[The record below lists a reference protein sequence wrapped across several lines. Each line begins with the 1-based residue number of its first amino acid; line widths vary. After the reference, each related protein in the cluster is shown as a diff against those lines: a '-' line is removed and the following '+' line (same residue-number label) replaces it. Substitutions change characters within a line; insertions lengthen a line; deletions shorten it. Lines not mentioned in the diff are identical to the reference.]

1 MKKQNKS
8 MISMMHRL
16 VEFCGE
22 YKIPIRVS
30 YLPGFIKGLVMK
42 SPLMASFFLA
52 CDFISGRMTKKSCLI
67 YGLIILTCVI
77 LQAVMQNITDRLQSA
92 TGFKVFA
99 DKRMEMG
106 DRFRKLTMGYFTD
119 GNIGKVSSVLATDM
133 NFIEEN
139 CMMVLEELVGIMIS
153 QGLMIAFMFFL
164 NWRLGLTALA
174 SLLLVVLFGNITT
187 RISISHS
194 MLKQKTAEK
203 MTSAVLEFA
212 EGIGIIKTFNLLGK
226 KSKEVSESF
235 EESCKNSIGFEMAYA
250 PWWASILISYGIVT
264 ALTLLVSA
272 LLSSKGMMT
281 NEYFLG
287 MLLFAF
293 DLFAPIKAYYGN
305 IARLTVTDAC
315 LDRIES
321 VFDGAEIVNEGK
333 DTLMSAEDAARK
345 NLPEISFENVSFSY
359 GVSKAGLHSKLG
371 SEEQSSE
378 RKALHGINFDAQKGQ
393 MIALVGPSGGGKS
406 TIANLLA
413 RFWDVK
419 DGSIKIRGTD
429 IRNVSVANLMDNISM
444 VFQRVY
450 LFQDTV
456 FNNIAMGRTN
466 ASREEVIE
474 VAKKARC
481 YDFIMKLPNGF
492 DTVIGEGGADLSGGE
507 QQRIS
512 IARCMLKDAP
522 IVILDEAT
530 ASVDADNEHFIQE
543 AISEL
548 CRGKTLIVIAHRL
561 NTIRNANKI
570 LVIKNGQIVESGSH
584 EELMETN
591 GEYAL
596 MVSKQTA

>member
-16 VEFCGE
+16 VEFCGK

-30 YLPGFIKGLVMK
+30 YLPGFLKGIVMK

-52 CDFISGRMTKKSCLI
+52 CDFMAGRMTKKSCLI

-139 CMMVLEELVGIMIS
+139 CMMVLEELVGLMIS

-164 NWRLGLTALA
+164 NWQLGLTALA
-174 SLLLVVLFGNITT
+174 CLLLVILFGNITT
-187 RISISHS
+187 RLSISHS

-212 EGIGIIKTFNLLGK
+212 EGIGIIKTFNLLGE
-226 KSKEVSESF
+226 KSKEVNRSF

-264 ALTLLVSA
+264 ALTLFVSG

-287 MLLFAF
+287 MVLFAF

-333 DTLMSAEDAARK
+333 ETLMSAEEAARK
-345 NLPEISFENVSFSY
+345 GLPEISYQNVSFAY
-359 GVSKAGLHSKLG
+359 GDK
-371 SEEQSSE
+371 E
-378 RKALHGINFDAQKGQ
+378 ALHGINFDAQKGQ

-429 IRNVSVANLMDNISM
+429 IRDVPVANLMDNISM

-456 FNNIAMGRTN
+456 FNNIAMGKTD

-570 LVIKNGQIVESGSH
+570 LVIKNGQIIESGTH
-584 EELMETN
+584 DELIAKG
-591 GEYAL
+591 GEYSV

>member
-16 VEFCGE
+16 VEFCGK
-22 YKIPIRVS
+22 YKVPIRVS

-52 CDFISGRMTKKSCLI
+52 CDFMAGRMTKKSCLI

-106 DRFRKLTMGYFTD
+106 DRFRKLTMGYFTE

-139 CMMVLEELVGIMIS
+139 CMMVLEELVGLMIS

-164 NWRLGLTALA
+164 SWQLGLTALA
-174 SLLLVVLFGNITT
+174 CLLLVILFGNITT

-212 EGIGIIKTFNLLGK
+212 EGIGIIKTFNLLGE

-235 EESCKNSIGFEMAYA
+235 EESSKNSIGFEMAYA
-250 PWWASILISYGIVT
+250 PWWASVLISYGIVT
-264 ALTLLVSA
+264 ALTLFVSG

-287 MLLFAF
+287 MVLFAF

-321 VFDGAEIVNEGK
+321 VFDKAEIVNEGK

-345 NLPEISFENVSFSY
+345 GLPEISYQNVSFAY
-359 GVSKAGLHSKLG
+359 GNK
-371 SEEQSSE
+371 E
-378 RKALHGINFDAQKGQ
+378 ALHDISFDVQKGQ

-419 DGSIKIRGTD
+419 RGSIKIRGTD
-429 IRNVSVANLMDNISM
+429 IRKVPVANLMDNISM

-450 LFQDTV
+450 LFQDSIY
-456 FNNIAMGRTN
+456 NNIAMGKTN
-466 ASREEVIE
+466 ATREEVIE

-481 YDFIMKLPNGF
+481 YDFIMQLPDGF

-561 NTIRNANKI
+561 NTIRNASRI
-570 LVIKNGQIVESGSH
+570 MVIKNGQIVESGTH
-584 EELMETN
+584 EELLAKDGQYKN
-591 GEYAL
+591 
-596 MVSKQTA
+596 MVIRQNLSIKK

>member
-16 VEFCGE
+16 VEFCGN

-42 SPLMASFFLA
+42 SPLMASFFLV
-52 CDFISGRMTKKSCLI
+52 CDFMAGRMTKKSCLI

-106 DRFRKLTMGYFTD
+106 DRFRKLTMGYFTE

-164 NWRLGLTALA
+164 SWQLGLTALA
-174 SLLLVVLFGNITT
+174 CLLLIILFGNITT
-187 RISISHS
+187 RLSISHS

-212 EGIGIIKTFNLLGK
+212 EGIGIIKTFNLLGE
-226 KSKEVSESF
+226 KSKEVSRSF

-264 ALTLLVSA
+264 ALTLFVSG

-287 MLLFAF
+287 MVLFAF
-293 DLFAPIKAYYGN
+293 DLFAPIKAYYEN

-321 VFDGAEIVNEGK
+321 VFDKAEIVNEGK
-333 DTLMSAEDAARK
+333 ESLMSAEDAARK
-345 NLPEISFENVSFSY
+345 GLPEISYQNVSFAY
-359 GVSKAGLHSKLG
+359 GDK
-371 SEEQSSE
+371 E
-378 RKALHGINFDAQKGQ
+378 ALHGIIFDAQKGQ

-429 IRNVSVANLMDNISM
+429 IRHVPVANLMDNISM

-466 ASREEVIE
+466 ATREEVIE

-584 EELMETN
+584 EELIAKN
-591 GEYAL
+591 GEYSV

>member
-16 VEFCGE
+16 VEFCGK
-22 YKIPIRVS
+22 YKVPIRVS

-52 CDFISGRMTKKSCLI
+52 CDFMAGRMTKKSCLI

-106 DRFRKLTMGYFTD
+106 DRFRKLTMGYFTE

-139 CMMVLEELVGIMIS
+139 CMMVLEELVGLMIS

-164 NWRLGLTALA
+164 SWQLGLTALA
-174 SLLLVVLFGNITT
+174 CLLLVILFGNITT

-212 EGIGIIKTFNLLGK
+212 EGIGIIKTFNLLGE

-235 EESCKNSIGFEMAYA
+235 EESSKNSIGFEMAYA
-250 PWWASILISYGIVT
+250 PWWASVLISYGIVT
-264 ALTLLVSA
+264 ALTLFVSA

-287 MLLFAF
+287 MVLFAF

-321 VFDGAEIVNEGK
+321 VFDKAEIVNEGK
-333 DTLMSAEDAARK
+333 DTLMSAEDAACK
-345 NLPEISFENVSFSY
+345 GLPEISYQNVSFAY
-359 GVSKAGLHSKLG
+359 GNK
-371 SEEQSSE
+371 E
-378 RKALHGINFDAQKGQ
+378 ALHDISFDVQKGQ

-419 DGSIKIRGTD
+419 RGSIKIRGTD
-429 IRNVSVANLMDNISM
+429 IRKVPVANLMDNISM

-450 LFQDTV
+450 LFQDTIY
-456 FNNIAMGRTN
+456 NNIAMGKTN
-466 ASREEVIE
+466 ATREEVIE

-481 YDFIMKLPNGF
+481 YDFIMQLPDGF

-561 NTIRNANKI
+561 NTIRNASRI
-570 LVIKNGQIVESGSH
+570 MVIKNGQIVESGTN
-584 EELMETN
+584 EELLAKDGQYKN
-591 GEYAL
+591 
-596 MVSKQTA
+596 MVIRQNLSIKK

>member
-16 VEFCGE
+16 VEFCGK
-22 YKIPIRVS
+22 YKVPIRVS

-52 CDFISGRMTKKSCLI
+52 CDFMAGRMTKKSCLI

-106 DRFRKLTMGYFTD
+106 DRFRKLTMGYFTE

-139 CMMVLEELVGIMIS
+139 CMMVLEELVGLMIS
-153 QGLMIAFMFFL
+153 QGLMIVFMFFL

-174 SLLLVVLFGNITT
+174 CLLLVVLFGNTTT

-212 EGIGIIKTFNLLGK
+212 EGIGIIKTFNLLGE

-235 EESCKNSIGFEMAYA
+235 EESSKNSIGFEMAYA
-250 PWWASILISYGIVT
+250 PWWASVLISYGIVT
-264 ALTLLVSA
+264 ALTLFVSA
-272 LLSSKGMMT
+272 LLSSKSMMT

-287 MLLFAF
+287 MVLFAF

-321 VFDGAEIVNEGK
+321 VFDKAEIVNEGK

-345 NLPEISFENVSFSY
+345 GLPEISYQNVSFAY
-359 GVSKAGLHSKLG
+359 GNK
-371 SEEQSSE
+371 E
-378 RKALHGINFDAQKGQ
+378 ALHDISFDVQKGQ

-419 DGSIKIRGTD
+419 RGSIKIRGTD
-429 IRNVSVANLMDNISM
+429 IRKVPVANLMDNISM

-450 LFQDTV
+450 LFQDTIY
-456 FNNIAMGRTN
+456 NNIAMGKTN
-466 ASREEVIE
+466 ATREEVIE

-481 YDFIMKLPNGF
+481 YDFIMQLPDGF

-561 NTIRNANKI
+561 NTIRNASRI
-570 LVIKNGQIVESGSH
+570 MVIKNGQIVESGTN
-584 EELMETN
+584 EELLAKDGQYKN
-591 GEYAL
+591 
-596 MVSKQTA
+596 MVIRQNLSIKK

>member
-1 MKKQNKS
+1 MKRQNKS

-16 VEFCGE
+16 VEFCGK
-22 YKIPIRVS
+22 YKVPIRVS

-52 CDFISGRMTKKSCLI
+52 CDFMAGRMTKKSCLI
-67 YGLIILTCVI
+67 YGLIILACVI
-77 LQAVMQNITDRLQSA
+77 LQALMQNITDRLQSA

-106 DRFRKLTMGYFTD
+106 DRFRKLTMGYFTE

-139 CMMVLEELVGIMIS
+139 CMMVLEELVGLMIS

-164 NWRLGLTALA
+164 NWQLGLTALA
-174 SLLLVVLFGNITT
+174 CLLLVILFGNITT

-212 EGIGIIKTFNLLGK
+212 EGIGIIKTFNLLGE

-235 EESCKNSIGFEMAYA
+235 EESSKNSIGFEMAYA
-250 PWWASILISYGIVT
+250 PWWASVLISYGIVT
-264 ALTLLVSA
+264 ALTLFVSA

-287 MLLFAF
+287 MVLFAF

-321 VFDGAEIVNEGK
+321 VFDKAEIVNECK
-333 DTLMSAEDAARK
+333 DALMSAEEAARK
-345 NLPEISFENVSFSY
+345 GLPEISYQNVSFAY
-359 GVSKAGLHSKLG
+359 GDK
-371 SEEQSSE
+371 E
-378 RKALHGINFDAQKGQ
+378 ALHGISFDAQKGQ

-429 IRNVSVANLMDNISM
+429 IRDVPVANLMDNISM

-466 ASREEVIE
+466 ANREEVIE

-570 LVIKNGQIVESGSH
+570 LVIKNGRIVESGSH
-584 EELMETN
+584 KELMEAN

>member
-16 VEFCGE
+16 VEFCGK
-22 YKIPIRVS
+22 YKVPIRVS

-52 CDFISGRMTKKSCLI
+52 CDFMAGRMTKKSCLI

-77 LQAVMQNITDRLQSA
+77 LQALMQNITDRLQSA

-106 DRFRKLTMGYFTD
+106 DRFRKLTMGYFTE

-164 NWRLGLTALA
+164 SWQLGLTALA
-174 SLLLVVLFGNITT
+174 CLLLVILFGNITT

-212 EGIGIIKTFNLLGK
+212 EGIGIIKTFNLLGE
-226 KSKEVSESF
+226 KSKEVSRRF

-264 ALTLLVSA
+264 ALTLFVSG

-287 MLLFAF
+287 MVLFAF

-333 DTLMSAEDAARK
+333 ETLMSAEDAARK
-345 NLPEISFENVSFSY
+345 GLSEISYQNVSFAY
-359 GVSKAGLHSKLG
+359 GDK
-371 SEEQSSE
+371 E
-378 RKALHGINFDAQKGQ
+378 ALHGISFDAQKGQ

-429 IRNVSVANLMDNISM
+429 IRDVPVANLMDNISM

-456 FNNIAMGRTN
+456 FNNIAMGKTD

-561 NTIRNANKI
+561 NTIRNANRI

-584 EELMETN
+584 KELMEAN

>member
-16 VEFCGE
+16 VEFCGK
-22 YKIPIRVS
+22 YKVPIRIS
-30 YLPGFIKGLVMK
+30 YLPGFLKGIVMK

-52 CDFISGRMTKKSCLI
+52 CDFMAGRMTKKSCLI

-139 CMMVLEELVGIMIS
+139 CMMVLEELVGLMIS

-174 SLLLVVLFGNITT
+174 GLLLVVLFGNITT

-212 EGIGIIKTFNLLGK
+212 EGIGIIKTFNLLGE
-226 KSKEVSESF
+226 KSKEVSRSF
-235 EESCKNSIGFEMAYA
+235 EESSKNSIGFEMAYA

-264 ALTLLVSA
+264 ALTLFVSG

-287 MLLFAF
+287 MVLFAF

-333 DTLMSAEDAARK
+333 EALMPAEEAASK
-345 NLPEISFENVSFSY
+345 GLPEISYQNVSFAY
-359 GVSKAGLHSKLG
+359 GDK
-371 SEEQSSE
+371 E
-378 RKALHGINFDAQKGQ
+378 ALHGINFDAQKGQ

-429 IRNVSVANLMDNISM
+429 IRNVPVANLMDNISM

-456 FNNIAMGRTN
+456 FNNIAMGKTD
-466 ASREEVIE
+466 ATREEVIE

-512 IARCMLKDAP
+512 IARCMLKDTP

-561 NTIRNANKI
+561 NTIRNANQI

-584 EELMETN
+584 EELMSKG
-591 GEYAL
+591 GEYKI
-596 MVSKQTA
+596 MVEKQTA

>member
-16 VEFCGE
+16 VEFCGK
-22 YKIPIRVS
+22 YKVPIRIS
-30 YLPGFIKGLVMK
+30 YLPGFLKGIVMK

-52 CDFISGRMTKKSCLI
+52 CDFMAGRMTKKSCLI

-139 CMMVLEELVGIMIS
+139 CMMVLEELVGLMIS

-174 SLLLVVLFGNITT
+174 GLLLVVLFGNITT

-212 EGIGIIKTFNLLGK
+212 EGIGIIKTFNLLGE
-226 KSKEVSESF
+226 KSKEVSRSF
-235 EESCKNSIGFEMAYA
+235 EESSKNSIGFEMAYA

-264 ALTLLVSA
+264 ALTLFVSG

-287 MLLFAF
+287 MVLFAF

-333 DTLMSAEDAARK
+333 EALMPAEEAASK
-345 NLPEISFENVSFSY
+345 GLPEISYQNVSFAY
-359 GVSKAGLHSKLG
+359 GDK
-371 SEEQSSE
+371 E
-378 RKALHGINFDAQKGQ
+378 ALQGINFDAQKGQ

-429 IRNVSVANLMDNISM
+429 IRNVPVANLMDNISM

-456 FNNIAMGRTN
+456 FNNIAMGKTD
-466 ASREEVIE
+466 ATREEVIE

-512 IARCMLKDAP
+512 IARCMLKDTP

-561 NTIRNANKI
+561 NTIRNANQI

-584 EELMETN
+584 EELMSKG
-591 GEYAL
+591 GEYKI
-596 MVSKQTA
+596 MVEKQTA

>member
-1 MKKQNKS
+1 
-8 MISMMHRL
+8 MMHRL
-16 VEFCGE
+16 VGFCGK

-30 YLPGFIKGLVMK
+30 YLPGFLKGIVMK

-52 CDFISGRMTKKSCLI
+52 CDFMAGRMTKKSCLI
-67 YGLIILTCVI
+67 YELIILTCVI

-106 DRFRKLTMGYFTD
+106 DRFRKLTMGYFTE

-164 NWRLGLTALA
+164 NWQLGLTALA
-174 SLLLVVLFGNITT
+174 CLLLVILFGNITT

-212 EGIGIIKTFNLLGK
+212 EGIGIIKTFNLLGE

-235 EESCKNSIGFEMAYA
+235 EESSKNSIGFEMAYA
-250 PWWASILISYGIVT
+250 PWWSSILISYGIVT
-264 ALTLLVSA
+264 ALTLFVSG

-287 MLLFAF
+287 MVLFAF

-321 VFDGAEIVNEGK
+321 VFDKAEIVNEGK
-333 DTLMSAEDAARK
+333 ETLMSAEDAARK
-345 NLPEISFENVSFSY
+345 GLPEISYQNVSFAY
-359 GVSKAGLHSKLG
+359 GDK
-371 SEEQSSE
+371 E
-378 RKALHGINFDAQKGQ
+378 ALHGINFDAQKGQ

-429 IRNVSVANLMDNISM
+429 IRNVPVANLMDNISM

-450 LFQDTV
+450 LFQDTI
-456 FNNIAMGRTN
+456 FNNIAMGKTD
-466 ASREEVIE
+466 ATREEVIE

-481 YDFIMKLPNGF
+481 YDFIMQLPDGF

-561 NTIRNANKI
+561 NTIRNANQI
-570 LVIKNGQIVESGSH
+570 LVIKNGQIVESGTH
-584 EELMETN
+584 DQLIAAN

>member
-1 MKKQNKS
+1 
-8 MISMMHRL
+8 MMHRL
-16 VEFCGE
+16 VGFCGK
-22 YKIPIRVS
+22 YKVPIRVS

-52 CDFISGRMTKKSCLI
+52 CDFMAGRITKKSCLI

-106 DRFRKLTMGYFTD
+106 DRFRKLTMGYFTE

-139 CMMVLEELVGIMIS
+139 CMMVLEELVGLIIS

-174 SLLLVVLFGNITT
+174 CLLLVILFGNITT

-212 EGIGIIKTFNLLGK
+212 EGIGIIKTFNLLGE
-226 KSKEVSESF
+226 KSKEVSRSF
-235 EESCKNSIGFEMAYA
+235 EESSKNSIGFEMAYA

-264 ALTLLVSA
+264 ALTLFVSG

-287 MLLFAF
+287 MMLFAF
-293 DLFAPIKAYYGN
+293 DIYAPIKAYYGN

-321 VFDGAEIVNEGK
+321 VFDKAEIVNEGK
-333 DTLMSAEDAARK
+333 DTLMSAEEAARK
-345 NLPEISFENVSFSY
+345 GLPEISYQNVSFAY
-359 GVSKAGLHSKLG
+359 GDK
-371 SEEQSSE
+371 E
-378 RKALHGINFDAQKGQ
+378 ALHEINFDAQKGQ

-429 IRNVSVANLMDNISM
+429 IRDVPVANLMDNISM

-456 FNNIAMGRTN
+456 FNNIAMGKTD

-512 IARCMLKDAP
+512 IARCMLKNAP

-584 EELMETN
+584 DELIAAN

>member
-16 VEFCGE
+16 VEFCGK
-22 YKIPIRVS
+22 YKVPIRVS
-30 YLPGFIKGLVMK
+30 YLPGFLKGIVMK

-52 CDFISGRMTKKSCLI
+52 CDFMAGRMTKKSCLI

-106 DRFRKLTMGYFTD
+106 DRFRKLTMGYFTE

-139 CMMVLEELVGIMIS
+139 CMMVLEELVGLMIS

-164 NWRLGLTALA
+164 SWQLGLTALA
-174 SLLLVVLFGNITT
+174 CLLLVILFGNITT

-212 EGIGIIKTFNLLGK
+212 EGIGIIKTFNLLGE

-235 EESCKNSIGFEMAYA
+235 EESSKNSIGFEMAYA
-250 PWWASILISYGIVT
+250 PWWASVLISYGIVT
-264 ALTLLVSA
+264 ALTLFVSG

-287 MLLFAF
+287 MVLFAF

-321 VFDGAEIVNEGK
+321 VFDQAEIVNEGK
-333 DTLMSAEDAARK
+333 ESLMSAEEAARK
-345 NLPEISFENVSFSY
+345 GIPEISYQNVSFAY
-359 GVSKAGLHSKLG
+359 GDK
-371 SEEQSSE
+371 E
-378 RKALHGINFDAQKGQ
+378 ALHGINFDAQKGQ

-429 IRNVSVANLMDNISM
+429 IRDVPVANLMDNISM

-466 ASREEVIE
+466 ATREEVIE

-584 EELMETN
+584 KELMDAN
-591 GEYAL
+591 SEYAL

>member
-16 VEFCGE
+16 VEFCGK
-22 YKIPIRVS
+22 YKVPIRVS
-30 YLPGFIKGLVMK
+30 YLPGFLKGIVMK

-52 CDFISGRMTKKSCLI
+52 CDFMAGRMTKKSCLI

-174 SLLLVVLFGNITT
+174 CLLLVILFGNITT

-212 EGIGIIKTFNLLGK
+212 EGIGIIKTFNLLGE
-226 KSKEVSESF
+226 KSKEVSRGF

-264 ALTLLVSA
+264 ALTLFVSG

-287 MLLFAF
+287 MVLFAF

-333 DTLMSAEDAARK
+333 ESLMSAEDAARK
-345 NLPEISFENVSFSY
+345 GLSEISYQNVSFAY
-359 GVSKAGLHSKLG
+359 GDK
-371 SEEQSSE
+371 E
-378 RKALHGINFDAQKGQ
+378 ALHGINFDAQKGQ

-429 IRNVSVANLMDNISM
+429 IQDVPVANLMDNISM

-466 ASREEVIE
+466 ATREEVIE

-570 LVIKNGQIVESGSH
+570 LVIKNGQIVESGTH
-584 EELMETN
+584 EELMTKG
-591 GEYAL
+591 GEYSV

>member
-16 VEFCGE
+16 VEFCGK
-22 YKIPIRVS
+22 YKVPIRLS
-30 YLPGFIKGLVMK
+30 YLPGFIKGLMMK
-42 SPLMASFFLA
+42 SPLMASFFMA
-52 CDFISGRMTKKSCLI
+52 CDFMSGRMTKEKCLI
-67 YGLIILTCVI
+67 YGLIILACVV
-77 LQAVMQNITDRLQSA
+77 LQAVLQNITDRLQSA

-106 DRFRKLTMGYFTD
+106 DHFRKLSMGYFTE

-139 CMMVLEELVGIMIS
+139 CMMVLEELVGLMIS
-153 QGLMIAFMFFL
+153 QGLMIAFMFWL
-164 NWRLGLTALA
+164 NWRLGLA
-174 SLLLVVLFGNITT
+174 SLVGLVLIMLFGNITT
-187 RISISHS
+187 RKSISHS
-194 MLKQKTAEK
+194 MLKQKTSEK
-203 MTSAVLEFA
+203 MTGSVLEFA
-212 EGIGIIKTFNLLGK
+212 EGIGIIKTFNMLGE
-226 KSKEVSESF
+226 KSKELNKSF
-235 EESCKNSIGFEMAYA
+235 EESCDNSIKFETAYA
-250 PWWASILISYGIVT
+250 PWWASIIISYAVAT
-264 ALTLLVSA
+264 VLVLFVSSW
-272 LLSSKGMMT
+272 LSSKGMLS

-287 MLLFAF
+287 MILFTF
-293 DLFAPIKAYYGN
+293 DLLSPIKAYYAN

-321 VFDGAEIVNEGK
+321 VFDQAEIVNEGK
-333 DTLMSAEDAARK
+333 ESLMPVEEAARK
-345 NLPEISFENVSFSY
+345 DLPEISYQNVSFAY
-359 GVSKAGLHSKLG
+359 GDK
-371 SEEQSSE
+371 E
-378 RKALHGINFDAQKGQ
+378 ALHGINFDVQKGE

-419 DGSIKIRGTD
+419 SGCIKIRGTD
-429 IRNVSVANLMDNISM
+429 IRNVPVANLMDNISM

-456 FNNIAMGRTN
+456 FNNIAMGKTD

-481 YDFIMKLPNGF
+481 YDFIMNLPNGF

-530 ASVDADNEHFIQE
+530 ASVDADNEHFIKE

-570 LVIKNGQIVESGSH
+570 LVIKNGKVAESGTH
-584 EELMETN
+584 EELM
-591 GEYAL
+591 AL
-596 MVSKQTA
+596 KGQYWDMVERQTC

>member
-1 MKKQNKS
+1 MKKQTKS

-16 VEFCGE
+16 VEFCGK
-22 YKIPIRVS
+22 YKVPIRVS

-52 CDFISGRMTKKSCLI
+52 CDFMAGRMTKKSCLI

-77 LQAVMQNITDRLQSA
+77 LQALMQNITDRLQSA

-106 DRFRKLTMGYFTD
+106 DRFRKLTMGYFTE

-164 NWRLGLTALA
+164 NWQLGLTALA
-174 SLLLVVLFGNITT
+174 CLLLVILFGNITT

-212 EGIGIIKTFNLLGK
+212 EGIGIIKTFNLLGE
-226 KSKEVSESF
+226 KSKEVSKSF

-264 ALTLLVSA
+264 AFTLFVSA

-287 MLLFAF
+287 MVLFAF

-321 VFDGAEIVNEGK
+321 VFDKAEIVNEGK
-333 DTLMSAEDAARK
+333 ETLMSAEEAARK
-345 NLPEISFENVSFSY
+345 GLPEISYQNVSFAY
-359 GVSKAGLHSKLG
+359 GDK
-371 SEEQSSE
+371 E
-378 RKALHGINFDAQKGQ
+378 ALHGISFDAQKGQ

-429 IRNVSVANLMDNISM
+429 IRNVPVANLMDNISM

-466 ASREEVIE
+466 ATREEVIE

-512 IARCMLKDAP
+512 IARCMLKDTP

-570 LVIKNGQIVESGSH
+570 LVIKNGQIVESGTH
-584 EELMETN
+584 EELMTKG
-591 GEYAL
+591 GEYSV

>member
-16 VEFCGE
+16 VEFCGK
-22 YKIPIRVS
+22 YKVPIRVS
-30 YLPGFIKGLVMK
+30 YLPVFIKGLVMK
-42 SPLMASFFLA
+42 SPLMASFLLA
-52 CDFISGRMTKKSCLI
+52 CDFMAGRMTKKSCLI
-67 YGLIILTCVI
+67 YGLIILACVI

-106 DRFRKLTMGYFTD
+106 DRFRKLTMGYFTE

-153 QGLMIAFMFFL
+153 QGLMITFMFFL
-164 NWRLGLTALA
+164 NWQLGLTALA
-174 SLLLVVLFGNITT
+174 CLLLVILFGNITT

-212 EGIGIIKTFNLLGK
+212 EGIGIIKTFNLLGE

-235 EESCKNSIGFEMAYA
+235 EESSKNSIGFEMAYA
-250 PWWASILISYGIVT
+250 PWWASVLISYGIVT
-264 ALTLLVSA
+264 ALTLFVSG

-287 MLLFAF
+287 MVLFAF
-293 DLFAPIKAYYGN
+293 DLFAPIKTYYGN

-321 VFDGAEIVNEGK
+321 VFDKAEIVNEGK

-345 NLPEISFENVSFSY
+345 GLPEISYQNVSFAY
-359 GVSKAGLHSKLG
+359 GNK
-371 SEEQSSE
+371 E
-378 RKALHGINFDAQKGQ
+378 ALHDISFDVQKGQ

-419 DGSIKIRGTD
+419 RGSIKIRGTD
-429 IRNVSVANLMDNISM
+429 IRKVPVANLMDNISM

-450 LFQDTV
+450 LFQDTIY
-456 FNNIAMGRTN
+456 NNIAMGKTN
-466 ASREEVIE
+466 ATREEVIE

-481 YDFIMKLPNGF
+481 YDFIMQLPDGF

-530 ASVDADNEHFIQE
+530 ASVDVDNEHFIQE

-561 NTIRNANKI
+561 NTIRNASRI
-570 LVIKNGQIVESGSH
+570 MVIKNGQIVESGTH
-584 EELMETN
+584 EELLAKDGQYKN
-591 GEYAL
+591 
-596 MVSKQTA
+596 MVIRQDLSIKK

>member
-16 VEFCGE
+16 VEFCGK
-22 YKIPIRVS
+22 YKVPIRVS
-30 YLPGFIKGLVMK
+30 YLPGFLKGIVMK

-52 CDFISGRMTKKSCLI
+52 CDFMAGRMTKKSCLI

-139 CMMVLEELVGIMIS
+139 CMMVLEELVGLMIS

-164 NWRLGLTALA
+164 NWQLGLTALA
-174 SLLLVVLFGNITT
+174 CLLLVILFGNITT
-187 RISISHS
+187 RLSISHS

-212 EGIGIIKTFNLLGK
+212 EGIGIIKTFNLLGE
-226 KSKEVSESF
+226 KSKEVSRSF

-264 ALTLLVSA
+264 ALTLFVSG

-287 MLLFAF
+287 MVLFAF

-333 DTLMSAEDAARK
+333 ESLMPAEEAARK
-345 NLPEISFENVSFSY
+345 GLPEISYQNVSFAY
-359 GVSKAGLHSKLG
+359 GDKEALQGL
-371 SEEQSSE
+371 
-378 RKALHGINFDAQKGQ
+378 NFDAQKGQ

-429 IRNVSVANLMDNISM
+429 IRNVPVANLMDNISM

-466 ASREEVIE
+466 ATREEVIE

-512 IARCMLKDAP
+512 IARCMLKDTP

-561 NTIRNANKI
+561 NTIRNANQI

-584 EELMETN
+584 EELMSKG
-591 GEYAL
+591 GEYKI
-596 MVSKQTA
+596 MVKKQTA

>member
-16 VEFCGE
+16 VEFCGK
-22 YKIPIRVS
+22 YKVPIRVS

-52 CDFISGRMTKKSCLI
+52 CDFMAGRMTKKSCLI

-77 LQAVMQNITDRLQSA
+77 LQALMQNITDRLQSA

-106 DRFRKLTMGYFTD
+106 DRFRKLTMGYFTE

-164 NWRLGLTALA
+164 NWQLGLTALA
-174 SLLLVVLFGNITT
+174 CLLLVIIFGNITT

-212 EGIGIIKTFNLLGK
+212 EGIGIIKTFNLLGE

-235 EESCKNSIGFEMAYA
+235 EESSKNSIGFEMAYA

-264 ALTLLVSA
+264 ALTLFVSG

-287 MLLFAF
+287 MVLFAF

-321 VFDGAEIVNEGK
+321 VFDKAEIVNEGK
-333 DTLMSAEDAARK
+333 ETLISAEDAARK
-345 NLPEISFENVSFSY
+345 GLPEISYQNVSFAYSD
-359 GVSKAGLHSKLG
+359 K
-371 SEEQSSE
+371 E
-378 RKALHGINFDAQKGQ
+378 ALHGINFDAQKGQ

-429 IRNVSVANLMDNISM
+429 IRNVPVANLMDNISM

-450 LFQDTV
+450 LFQDTI
-456 FNNIAMGRTN
+456 FNNIAMGKTT
-466 ASREEVIE
+466 ATREEVIE

-561 NTIRNANKI
+561 NTIRNADKI
-570 LVIKNGQIVESGSH
+570 LVIKNGQIVESGLH
-584 EELMETN
+584 KKLMEAN

>member
-16 VEFCGE
+16 VEFCGN
-22 YKIPIRVS
+22 YKVPIRVS

-52 CDFISGRMTKKSCLI
+52 CDFMAGRMTKKSCLI

-106 DRFRKLTMGYFTD
+106 DRFRKLTMGYFTE

-164 NWRLGLTALA
+164 NWQLGLTALA
-174 SLLLVVLFGNITT
+174 CLLLVILFGNITT

-212 EGIGIIKTFNLLGK
+212 EGIGIIKTFNLLGE

-235 EESCKNSIGFEMAYA
+235 EESSKNSIRFEMAYA
-250 PWWASILISYGIVT
+250 PWWAFVLISYGIVT
-264 ALTLLVSA
+264 ALTLFVSG

-287 MLLFAF
+287 MVLFAF

-321 VFDGAEIVNEGK
+321 VFDKAEIVNEGK
-333 DTLMSAEDAARK
+333 ESLISAEDAARK
-345 NLPEISFENVSFSY
+345 GMPEISYQNVSFAY
-359 GVSKAGLHSKLG
+359 GDK
-371 SEEQSSE
+371 E
-378 RKALHGINFDAQKGQ
+378 ALHGINFDAQKGQ

-429 IRNVSVANLMDNISM
+429 IRDVPVANLMDNISM

-466 ASREEVIE
+466 ATREEVIE

-584 EELMETN
+584 DELMAAN
-591 GEYAL
+591 KEYAM
-596 MVSKQTA
+596 MVSKQSIS

>member
-16 VEFCGE
+16 VEFCGK
-22 YKIPIRVS
+22 YKVPIRVS

-52 CDFISGRMTKKSCLI
+52 CDFMAGRMTKKSCLI

-77 LQAVMQNITDRLQSA
+77 LQALMQNITDRLQSA

-106 DRFRKLTMGYFTD
+106 DRFRKLTMGYFTE

-164 NWRLGLTALA
+164 NWRLGLTALVC
-174 SLLLVVLFGNITT
+174 LLLVILFGNITT

-212 EGIGIIKTFNLLGK
+212 EGIGIIKTFNLLGE
-226 KSKEVSESF
+226 KSKEVNRSF

-264 ALTLLVSA
+264 ALTLFVSG
-272 LLSSKGMMT
+272 LHSSKGMMT

-287 MLLFAF
+287 MVLFAF
-293 DLFAPIKAYYGN
+293 DIYAPIKAYYGN

-333 DTLMSAEDAARK
+333 ETLMSVEDAARK
-345 NLPEISFENVSFSY
+345 GLPEISYQNVSFAY
-359 GVSKAGLHSKLG
+359 GDK
-371 SEEQSSE
+371 E
-378 RKALHGINFDAQKGQ
+378 ALHGISFDAQKGQ

-429 IRNVSVANLMDNISM
+429 IRDVPVANLMDNISM

-466 ASREEVIE
+466 ATREEVIE

-512 IARCMLKDAP
+512 IARCMLKDTP

-561 NTIRNANKI
+561 NTIRNADRI

-584 EELMETN
+584 KELMDKN